1 MRLFGKDVTTEKV
14 LALVKDRLEARGL
27 LTPSEDAGL
36 ADQVE
41 PRIDP
46 FLFQVEVLTEHADA
60 TAGLP
65 IETHRP
71 GPQGQVVVLA
81 KQVFRKLGQVFI
93 NEALARQT
101 VFNGHVRDGYAQLAA
116 EVTTLRQRV
125 AELEAAAV
133 AAQTPPAPAAQ
144 PLAEKPPRA
153 PRPKPV
159 ASKALKPRVAAAPN
173 ARKGR

>member
-1 MRLFGKDVTTEKV
+1 MRFLGEDLTTEKV

-27 LTPSEDAGL
+27 LTPSQDAGL
-36 ADQVE
+36 ADRVE

-71 GPQGQVVVLA
+71 GQQGLVVVLA
-81 KQVFRKLGQVFI
+81 KQVFRKLGC
-93 NEALARQT
+93 
-101 VFNGHVRDGYAQLAA
+101 AQLAA

-125 AELEAAAV
+125 PELEAAAV
-133 AAQTPPAPAAQ
+133 VAQTPPAPAAQ
-144 PLAEKPPRA
+144 PLAERPPKA
-153 PRPKPV
+153 PRPEQDAKRCLTRAV
-159 ASKALKPRVAAAPN
+159 SLGRGHERTASMAAHSIS
-173 ARKGR
+173 GG